1 MSERSKTKEIK
12 MANEVATLNGLY
24 KDRYASEV
32 TKLVPDHVKLYNAVK
47 YDSSKKVGDA
57 YVEPV
62 ILSLESGFTYG
73 GEDGSLFD
81 LEDAKEF
88 KMKKASV
95 KARELV
101 LRSAISIAAL
111 NRSASGEQS
120 IEKAMDLMVG
130 NMLKSI
136 YHRLEVQMFYGQSG
150 LGIVSDQNADGDEV
164 DVFPAAAVASLE
176 ILIRD
181 SEWAAGVWNGT
192 TGAKIDIFS
201 ADKTSKRG
209 TYEILGYS
217 LKNKSITVKHETN
230 ATIAIGELSESDVVF
245 FKGACI
251 AGAPATLNEF
261 IGVHAISEETVSLFG
276 VANANEPLFQGSI
289 VDVGTLATPV
299 VLSQGRIEEGIASM
313 VEKGL
318 MEEEV
323 SVYVNPK
330 QWDDLLNEQDSKRVI
345 DSSYSSAKHQSGAR
359 EIEFFGQNGT
369 IKIKA
374 STFVKQGYAYIICE
388 KDLKRIGS
396 TEVTFKRPDGEE
408 FFKLLEGKHGVEMRC
423 MTDQALFTSRP
434 ASICQLRYIKSENT
448 LLP

>member
-1 MSERSKTKEIK
+1 

-24 KDRYASEV
+24 KDRYADKV
-32 TKLVPDHVKLYNAVK
+32 QDLVPDHIKLYNAVK
-47 YDSSKKVGDA
+47 FDEAKKTGDS

-73 GEDGSLFD
+73 GEDGGLFE

-88 KMKKASV
+88 KMKRASI

-101 LRSAISIAAL
+101 LRSAISIGAL

-150 LGIVSDQNADGDEV
+150 LGDSKV
-164 DVFPAAAVASLE
+164 AASSITEAAGNTT
-176 ILIRD
+176 ILIKD

-192 TGAKIDIFS
+192 TNATVNLVVNGAVVLDTGVPKKFIVN
-201 ADKTSKRG
+201 
-209 TYEILGYS
+209 GYS
-217 LKNKSITVKHETN
+217 LKDKSVTLAGTLIT
-230 ATIAIGELSESDVVF
+230 ASDVADTDEVSIYF
-245 FKGACI
+245 NTAIDASAAKQ
-251 AGAPATLNEF
+251 EF
-261 IGVHAISEETVSLFG
+261 IGVHAISQETTNLFG
-276 VANANEPLFQGSI
+276 VANATEPLFQGSI
-289 VDVGTLATPV
+289 VDVGTSATPV
-299 VLSQGRIEEGIASM
+299 VLSQAKIEEGISSM

-323 SVYVNPK
+323 CVYVNPK
-330 QWDDLLNEQDSKRVI
+330 QWDDLLSEQDAKRTF
-345 DSSYSSAKHQSGAR
+345 DSSYSPNKHQSGSR

-374 STFVKQGYAYIICE
+374 STFVKQGYAYIIAE

-408 FFKLLEGKHGVEMRC
+408 FFKLLENKHGVEMRC
-423 MTDQALFTSRP
+423 MTDQALFTCRP
-434 ASICQLRYIKSENT
+434 ASICQLRYIKAE
-448 LLP
+448 

>member
-1 MSERSKTKEIK
+1 MSERSRTKEIK

-150 LGIVSDQNADGDEV
+150 LGIVKTDSAGGANDE
-164 DVFPAAAVASLE
+164 AIE
-176 ILIRD
+176 IEV

-192 TGAKIDIFS
+192 TGAKVEVFS
-201 ADKTSKRG
+201 ADKSTNRDSNA
-209 TYEILGYS
+209 YEILGYS
-217 LKNKSITVKHETN
+217 LKDKTVSLKKSSGNIGAAEIV
-230 ATIAIGELSESDVVF
+230 ATDVIF

-261 IGVHAISEETVSLFG
+261 IGVHAISEETVNLFG
-276 VANANEPLFQGSI
+276 VPNANEPLFQGSI
-289 VDVGTLATPV
+289 VDVGTLSTPV
-299 VLSQGRIEEGIASM
+299 VLSQAKIEEGIASM

-318 MEEEV
+318 M
-323 SVYVNPK
+323 
-330 QWDDLLNEQDSKRVI
+330 
-345 DSSYSSAKHQSGAR
+345 
-359 EIEFFGQNGT
+359 
-369 IKIKA
+369 
-374 STFVKQGYAYIICE
+374 
-388 KDLKRIGS
+388 
-396 TEVTFKRPDGEE
+396 
-408 FFKLLEGKHGVEMRC
+408 
-423 MTDQALFTSRP
+423 
-434 ASICQLRYIKSENT
+434 
-448 LLP
+448 